1 VRDKAKAEAEGA
13 LKSKVAE
20 KEAQIAG
27 MQRQIEELRR
37 KADQGSQ
44 QLQGEA
50 LEIELESLLR
60 SRFKSGLIEPVAH
73 GQFGG
78 DVVHQVL
85 AANGQRCGT
94 IL

>member
-1 VRDKAKAEAEGA
+1 
-13 LKSKVAE
+13 
-20 KEAQIAG
+20 

-50 LEIELESLLR
+50 LEIELETLLR
-60 SRFKSGLIEPVAH
+60 SRFKSDMIEPVAN

-78 DVVHQVL
+78 DVIHRVL
-85 AANGQRCGT
+85 AASHGGPMTRASRLPRAAKPSVQ
-94 IL
+94 